1 MDRRALNLQHDS
13 RHRVRGVVV
22 HDAVQA
28 AAALA
33 AAAESLPQDAALLLL
48 SAPGAALYLSPR
60 LFLAITGPA
69 LANMLPVLDCGTA
82 AGHALAALRA
92 GCPALVLAPCPASA
106 VVAAAAAEAG
116 ACLWP
121 TPPPA
126 LDMATLRPGQA
137 RDDARLHAWLAAP
150 GAALPAGA
158 AR

>member
-13 RHRVRGVVV
+13 MHRVRGVVI

-28 AAALA
+28 TAALA
-33 AAAESLPQDAALLLL
+33 AAAESMPQDASLLLL

-92 GCPALVLAPCPASA
+92 GCPGLVLAPCPSFAA
-106 VVAAAAAEAG
+106 VAAAAVEAG
-116 ACLWP
+116 AWLWP
-121 TPPPA
+121 SPPPA
-126 LDMATLRPGQA
+126 LDMASLRPGQA
-137 RDDARLHAWLAAP
+137 RDDARLQAWLAAP
-150 GAALPAGA
+150 EAASMAGA

>member
-1 MDRRALNLQHDS
+1 MDRRALIL
-13 RHRVRGVVV
+13 RAEALHRVRGVVV
-22 HDAVQA
+22 HDAAQA
-28 AAALA
+28 TAALA
-33 AAAESLPQDAALLLL
+33 AAAESLPQDASLLLL

-92 GCPALVLAPCPASA
+92 GCPGLVLAPCPSFAA
-106 VVAAAAAEAG
+106 VAAAAAEAG
-116 ACLWP
+116 TWLSPA
-121 TPPPA
+121 PPPA
-126 LDMATLRPGQA
+126 LDMATLRPGLA

-150 GAALPAGA
+150 AAPSGAGA